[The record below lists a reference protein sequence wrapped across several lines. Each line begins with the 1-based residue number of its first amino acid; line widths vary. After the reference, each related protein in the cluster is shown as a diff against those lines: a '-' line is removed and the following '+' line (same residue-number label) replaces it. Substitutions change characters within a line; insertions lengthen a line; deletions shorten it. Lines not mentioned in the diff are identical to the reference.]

1 MKSSIFL
8 ALTALLA
15 LSACDRT
22 YPASSLRQNAASAY
36 TPCSESE
43 IRFLAAKHNFQT
55 AFRECGS
62 NNFNHYAWSPEG
74 THLYFSFTL
83 THHIMDAGAENK
95 ATITVPTESPTG
107 AAGWLSASTIAIP
120 VGPTEDGGAPR
131 LAVYDM
137 VQNSLFHHDLP
148 GLTEVDEV
156 YRGDKSSDVLFSA
169 VKDGTRSVWHLDLD
183 DDSLESAFPW
193 LTGPVDTFTYTH
205 QAQAAAIGRGAE
217 LTLYRAGDGAELGRW
232 EPATRG
238 VLHPDGRY
246 LALEHEGEAISI
258 FYQRAWDELSDKA
271 RERELRRAQEFE
283 DRLPDWYPTE
293 TNPPTISMV
302 DLTTGDRWVFTGFF
316 GHEFQWY
323 EARPYY
329 SSLLLWGFEGK
340 ELNKNVLLGDL
351 ADRLRSM
358 GRGEEMMGFEPW
370 MVPGQEPAQ
379 VAPASPE
386 ADEQPIEEP
395 AEQSDEEILPPAVQ
409 IQ

>member
-1 MKSSIFL
+1 MSSIPL
-8 ALTALLA
+8 LTLSTLLV
-15 LSACDRT
+15 LSACDRS
-22 YPASSLRQNAASAY
+22 YPANSLRQNAAAAY

-107 AAGWLSASTIAIP
+107 DAGWLSSSTIAIP
-120 VGPTEDGGAPR
+120 VGPAEDGGSPR

-137 VQNSLFHHDLP
+137 TQNSLFHHDLP

-156 YRGDKSSDVLFSA
+156 FRGDKSSDVLFSA
-169 VKDGTRSVWHLDLD
+169 VKDGARSVWRLDLD
-183 DDSLESAFPW
+183 DDTLEPAFPW
-193 LTGPVDTFTYTH
+193 LQGSLDTFTYTH
-205 QAQAAAIGRGAE
+205 QAQAAAMGRGSE
-217 LTLYRAGDGAELGRW
+217 LTLYRAGDGAELGSW

-258 FYQRAWDELSDKA
+258 FYQRAWDELSEKA
-271 RERELRRAQEFE
+271 RERELRRAKEFE
-283 DRLPDWYPTE
+283 DRLPAWYPSE

-316 GHEFQWY
+316 GHHFQWY

-358 GRGEEMMGFEPW
+358 EREEQMMGFEPW
-370 MVPGQEPAQ
+370 VVPGQEPVPQ
-379 VAPASPE
+379 PE
-386 ADEQPIEEP
+386 GTPSEALEGSVPADEAEAEEN
-395 AEQSDEEILPPAVQ
+395 LPPAVQ
-409 IQ
+409 LQ